1 MTETFACT
9 GCGWC
14 CRHLEDPASAAPPA
28 DAADL
33 ARQGLYP
40 LPRQGGLQVWPWER
54 RRLLAQGSGMAFRP
68 ALVAVGTLAATEGSL
83 APAYAPALPT
93 AVALVWEKAGAVC
106 ELVTAD
112 NKCSVYG
119 ERPVICRSFPLL
131 LRGGA
136 VAVSAFCPGKVLPPD
151 ASALPAAYGPSHSAA
166 TAASRYPALLAPYL
180 TFLESSGLFRRA
192 RGLAPGE
199 AEAAAAR
206 GAVDVLDL
214 LEREGVA
221 TQAELEGKCAAL
233 GVTYAK
239 LPAPRH

>member
-1 MTETFACT
+1 MDEVFACT

-40 LPRQGGLQVWPWER
+40 LPRKGGLQVWPWER
-54 RRLLAQGSGMAFRP
+54 RRLLAQGTTMTFRP
-68 ALVAVGTLAATEGSL
+68 ALATFGDLGRGDGPGTV
-83 APAYAPALPT
+83 
-93 AVALVWEKAGAVC
+93 VALLWEKAGAVC

-112 NKCSVYG
+112 NRCSVYG

-136 VAVSAFCPGKVLPPD
+136 VAVSAYCPGKVLPPD
-151 ASALPAAYGPSHSAA
+151 ASALPAAYGPSHAAA
-166 TAASRYPALLAPYL
+166 TAASRYPEILAPYL
-180 TFLESSGLFRRA
+180 AFLETSGRFRR
-192 RGLAPGE
+192 RRDAPAADVG
-199 AEAAAAR
+199 AAAAR
-206 GAVDVLDL
+206 GVVDVLDL

-221 TQAELEGKCAAL
+221 TQAELEAKCAAL
-233 GVTYAK
+233 GVTY
-239 LPAPRH
+239 R